1 MPAVTTRPATP
12 ADLDFIVSLIPS
24 FASIGLPPWRDAQP
38 FLGAC
43 EEWLRKAMDEGATV
57 LIAEDEAG
65 TPLGFIHLHPVTDLT
80 GRPRGH
86 VGDVAVAEAAQGLGV
101 GRVLMAEAE
110 AWARVAGY
118 EYLGLTAI
126 ATNERALGFYEHL
139 GYGRDSISLVK
150 RLDDDRR
157 DAARC

>member
-12 ADLDFIVSLIPS
+12 GDLDFIVSLIPS
-24 FASIGLPPWRDAQP
+24 FASFGLPPWRDPEP
-38 FLGAC
+38 FLAAC
-43 EEWLRKAMDEGATV
+43 EERLRKAMEAGATV
-57 LIAEDEAG
+57 LVAEDEAG
-65 TPLGFIHLHPVTDLT
+65 TPLGFVHLDPVIDLT

-110 AWARVAGY
+110 AWARAAGY

-150 RLDDDRR
+150 RLDHDARQARR
-157 DAARC
+157 S